1 MKKKLDD
8 KGYGDAVLMDLSE
21 AFDALNYGLLIAK
34 LIVYGFENDALKCIN
49 SYLTNRWRRTKIKSA
64 FSSWEELI
72 QVVPKVLF
80 LVLFYLIFMSMIY
93 FTFLNVQK
101 CITLL
106 MIRLFKL
113 AIKIVCLVLIDWN
126 MTVF

>member
-49 SYLTNRWRRTKIKSA
+49 SYLTNRWCRTKIKSA

-80 LVLFYLIFMSMIY
+80 LVLLYLIFMSMIY